1 MSSIQNFFKK
11 QYKKFRQKK
20 WYSKAGDIF
29 TVLLIVLIIIPS
41 TRKELRTYASKVK
54 MHLTSVEKEETQI
67 NPGAKNSL
75 ILKDPSGKQTN
86 LGAHLNKPVFINF
99 WATWCPPCRAEMPS
113 IQQLYDRYRGNDQV
127 AFLMVSN
134 EEPDVV
140 RGFMEKGGYDF
151 PVYIGQSRSPMKL
164 QSNVL
169 PTTFIISKEGEIVL
183 EKKGSAKWH
192 GDKVTG
198 IIDGLL
204 SE

>member
-1 MSSIQNFFKK
+1 MVTVKRLTMFQPSAEKVENREQVSRSD
-11 QYKKFRQKK
+11 YKWQLIDL
-20 WYSKAGDIF
+20 AGERHDLGDF
-29 TVLLIVLIIIPS
+29 EGKVL
-41 TRKELRTYASKVK
+41 
-54 MHLTSVEKEETQI
+54 
-67 NPGAKNSL
+67 
-75 ILKDPSGKQTN
+75 
-86 LGAHLNKPVFINF
+86 FINR
-99 WATWCPPCRAEMPS
+99 WATWCPPCIAEMPS

>member
-29 TVLLIVLIIIPS
+29 TLLLIVLIIIPS

-75 ILKDPSGKQTN
+75 ILKDVHGNQTK
-86 LGAHLNKPVFINF
+86 LGAHLNKPAFINF

-113 IQQLYDRYRGNDQV
+113 IQKLYEKYKNEVNFLIISDQSLEKQQG
-127 AFLMVSN
+127 FLEQN
-134 EEPDVV
+134 NYEL
-140 RGFMEKGGYDF
+140 
-151 PVYIGQSRSPMKL
+151 PVYQLLSRPKGSFSYK
-164 QSNVL
+164 VL
-169 PTTFIISKEGEIVL
+169 PTTMIISSDEKIILRKEGAHNWNS
-183 EKKGSAKWH
+183 KKIQKIFEGFN
-192 GDKVTG
+192 
-198 IIDGLL
+198 
-204 SE
+204 E

>member
-1 MSSIQNFFKK
+1 LSSIQNFFKK

-54 MHLTSVEKEETQI
+54 MHLTSVEKEKTQI

-86 LGAHLNKPVFINF
+86 LGTHLNKPVFINF

-113 IQQLYDRYRGNDQV
+113 IQKLYEKYKNEVNFLIISDQSLEKQQG
-127 AFLMVSN
+127 FLKQN
-134 EEPDVV
+134 NYEL
-140 RGFMEKGGYDF
+140 
-151 PVYIGQSRSPMKL
+151 PVYQLLSRPKGSF
-164 QSNVL
+164 SYNVL
-169 PTTFIISKEGEIVL
+169 PTTMIISSDEKIILKKEGAHNWNSKTIR
-183 EKKGSAKWH
+183 K
-192 GDKVTG
+192 
-198 IIDGLL
+198 IINDLKD
-204 SE
+204 